1 MGVNMLKCLL
11 RPKLAISRHFGDP
24 PSTHVRAYGSLVN
37 APAVFYPSRRMS
49 PLWIAVRPTP
59 DQERNVLIIHKAKCA
74 RDRRLITENSAA
86 TITASRGCSD
96 KLPVR
101 MRNLLFGG
109 KLTDCS
115 AGLRMTLLFSGGL
128 FGGFFI

>member
-49 PLWIAVRPTP
+49 PPWIAVRPTP
-59 DQERNVLIIHKAKCA
+59 AQERNVLIIHKAKCA
-74 RDRRLITENSAA
+74 KRSPVDYGEFRGHNNS
-86 TITASRGCSD
+86 
-96 KLPVR
+96 
-101 MRNLLFGG
+101 
-109 KLTDCS
+109 
-115 AGLRMTLLFSGGL
+115 FSWV
-128 FGGFFI
+128 